1 MLTTRLLKIS
11 LLLPLMAISA
21 TAYAGS
27 TITDKSYWPS
37 EAKRSAQTGTGNS
50 QSDLSSAFAYDRAAS
65 RLQPATIPNYG
76 GSSPRYQGGPKSQ
89 MTHAGGR

>member
-1 MLTTRLLKIS
+1 MLTKRLLKIS

-37 EAKRSAQTGTGNS
+37 EARQSAQTRTLGS
-50 QSDLSSAFAYDRAAS
+50 QRDLNSAFAYDRAAS
-65 RLQPATIPNYG
+65 RLQPAMNPNAG
-76 GSSPRYQGGPKSQ
+76 GSAWRYQGGPKS
-89 MTHAGGR
+89 R

>member
-1 MLTTRLLKIS
+1 MSTKRLLKTS

-37 EAKRSAQTGTGNS
+37 EAKQSGQTRTGGSHSGLNSALAS
-50 QSDLSSAFAYDRAAS
+50 DRAAS
-65 RLQPATIPNYG
+65 RFQPAAITSDG
-76 GSSPRYQGGPKSQ
+76 GWRYQGGPKSQ
-89 MTHAGGR
+89 ATHPSGR